1 MTDSTFDKGEPTHH
15 ASGADHS
22 DHSSA
27 RRAKWDA
34 IVSLTLGVFGLVT
47 AEFLPASLLTPIS
60 ADLGI
65 SAGAAG
71 QTVTVT
77 AVVAA
82 IAGPAVV
89 IGTRSFN
96 RRWTLFGL
104 TALLIISSALAAFA
118 NGLTLLLISRVLLG
132 IGLGGFWA
140 MAGALAMRLVPM
152 SHLPRA
158 MAMIFTG
165 VSVATVTAAPL
176 GAYIGSTLGWRAAFV
191 IAGVVGVVALLVQAF
206 TIPSLPPSGHAGLGT
221 MLAVLKR
228 PKIRVALLV
237 TLLIVAGHFAGFT
250 YIRPYL
256 EEIPR
261 LGVEMVSLVLLAYGI
276 GGFFGNIVGGMI
288 TERSATLGV
297 VFASSLIAVSA
308 AILVV
313 ADPSVAVSATAVT
326 LWGFAF
332 GALPVSI
339 QSYITRAAPDEAE
352 SAGAML
358 LTTFQVAISSGAVL
372 GGLLIDL
379 QGPLGVMT
387 FLGIAAA
394 LGASLMSARGGKQMQ
409 LSEG

>member
-1 MTDSTFDKGEPTHH
+1 MTDSTFEEDGRLRDT
-15 ASGADHS
+15 SVS
-22 DHSSA
+22 DSKA
-27 RRAKWDA
+27 RWDA
-34 IVSLTLGVFGLVT
+34 VVSLTLGVFGLVT

-65 SAGAAG
+65 SSGIAG

-82 IAGPAVV
+82 FAGPGVV
-89 IGTRSFN
+89 IGTRSLD

-104 TALLIISSALAAFA
+104 TALLILSCALAAVA
-118 NGLTLLLISRVLLG
+118 NGLPLLLVSRVLLG

-140 MAGALAMRLVPM
+140 MSGALAMRLVPLD
-152 SHLPRA
+152 HLPRA

-165 VSVATVTAAPL
+165 VSVATVAAAPL
-176 GAYIGSTLGWRAAFV
+176 GAYIGSTLGWRAAFML
-191 IAGVVGVVALLVQAF
+191 AGAVGVLALLAQAI
-206 TIPSLPPSGHAGLGT
+206 TMPSLPPAGHAGLGT
-221 MLAVLKR
+221 LANVLKR
-228 PKIRVALLV
+228 PKIRIGLLA

-261 LGVEMVSLVLLAYGI
+261 LDVEMISLVLLAFGI
-276 GGFFGNIVGGMI
+276 SGFFGNIVGGMI

-297 VFASSLIAVSA
+297 IFGAGLLALTAVILISTGVSFAASAV
-308 AILVV
+308 
-313 ADPSVAVSATAVT
+313 AVT

-339 QSYITRAAPDEAE
+339 QSYITRAASDEAE
-352 SAGAML
+352 SAGALL
-358 LTTFQVAISSGAVL
+358 LTTFQIAISSGAVL
-372 GGLLIDL
+372 GGLLVDAE
-379 QGPLGVMT
+379 GPLGVMT
-387 FLGIAAA
+387 FLGIASI
-394 LGASLMSARGGKQMQ
+394 LGASVMVLRGGRQLQ

>member
-1 MTDSTFDKGEPTHH
+1 MTDSTFEEDARLRDT
-15 ASGADHS
+15 SGS
-22 DHSSA
+22 DTKA
-27 RRAKWDA
+27 RWDA
-34 IVSLTLGVFGLVT
+34 VISLTLGVFGLVT

-65 SAGAAG
+65 SSGTAG

-82 IAGPAVV
+82 FAGPGVV
-89 IGTRSFN
+89 IGTRN
-96 RRWTLFGL
+96 LDRRWTLFGL
-104 TALLIISSALAAFA
+104 SALLIISCALAALA
-118 NGLTLLLISRVLLG
+118 NGLPLLLVSRVLLG

-140 MAGALAMRLVPM
+140 MSGALAMRLVPLD
-152 SHLPRA
+152 HLPRA

-165 VSVATVTAAPL
+165 VSVATVAAAPL

-191 IAGVVGVVALLVQAF
+191 LAGGVGVLALVAQAV
-206 TIPSLPPSGHAGLGT
+206 TMPSLPPAGHAGLGT
-221 MLAVLKR
+221 LAAVLKR
-228 PKIRVALLV
+228 PKIRIGLLA

-256 EEIPR
+256 EEVPR
-261 LGVEMVSLVLLAYGI
+261 LDVEMISLVLLAFGI

-297 VFASSLIAVSA
+297 VFASGLIALTAVILVSA
-308 AILVV
+308 GVSFTA
-313 ADPSVAVSATAVT
+313 SAVAVT

-339 QSYITRAAPDEAE
+339 QSYITRAASDEAE
-352 SAGAML
+352 SAGALL
-358 LTTFQVAISSGAVL
+358 LTTFQIAISSGAVL
-372 GGLLIDL
+372 GGLLIDA

-387 FLGIAAA
+387 FLGVASI
-394 LGASLMSARGGKQMQ
+394 LGASVMVARGGRQLQ

>member
-1 MTDSTFDKGEPTHH
+1 MTMTDSTFEEDDVVRDT
-15 ASGADHS
+15 
-22 DHSSA
+22 SSPNTSAKA
-27 RRAKWDA
+27 RWNAVIA
-34 IVSLTLGVFGLVT
+34 LTLGVFGLVT

-65 SAGAAG
+65 SPGVAG

-82 IAGPAVV
+82 FAGPAVV

-104 TALLIISSALAAFA
+104 TALLILSCALAALA
-118 NGLTLLLISRVLLG
+118 NGLTVLLVSRVLLG

-152 SHLPRA
+152 NHLPRA

-165 VSVATVTAAPL
+165 VSVATVMAAPL

-191 IAGVVGVVALLVQAF
+191 LAGAVGLLALLAQAV
-206 TIPSLPPSGHAGLGT
+206 TVPSLPPVGHAGLGT
-221 MLAVLKR
+221 LAAVLKR
-228 PKIRVALLV
+228 PKIRIGLIA

-256 EEIPR
+256 EDVPR
-261 LGVEMVSLVLLAYGI
+261 LNVEMVSLVLLAYGV
-276 GGFFGNIVGGMI
+276 GGFFGNIVGGII
-288 TERSATLGV
+288 TERSSALGV
-297 VFASSLIAVSA
+297 VFASSLIAVA
-308 AILVV
+308 AVLLVTLG
-313 ADPSVAVSATAVT
+313 ASTATAAVAIT

-352 SAGAML
+352 SAGALL
-358 LTTFQVAISSGAVL
+358 LTTFQIAISSGAVL
-372 GGLLIDL
+372 GGLLIDA

-387 FLGIAAA
+387 FLGIAST
-394 LGASLMSARGGKQMQ
+394 LGASVMVMRGGRQVQ
-409 LSEG
+409 LSQG

>member
-1 MTDSTFDKGEPTHH
+1 MTETIFKNDAST
-15 ASGADHS
+15 GAG
-22 DHSSA
+22 SA
-27 RRAKWDA
+27 PDGSEKARWNA

-65 SAGAAG
+65 SSGIAG

-82 IAGPAVV
+82 VAGPAVV
-89 IGTRSFN
+89 IGTRSFD

-104 TALLIISSALAAFA
+104 TALLIVACGLAALA

-152 SHLPRA
+152 EHLPRA

-165 VSVATVTAAPL
+165 VSVATVMAAPL
-176 GAYIGSTLGWRAAFV
+176 GAYIGATLGWRAAFLL
-191 IAGVVGVVALLVQAF
+191 AGAVGVVALVAQAI
-206 TIPSLPPSGHAGLGT
+206 TIPSLPPAGHAGLGT

-228 PKIRVALLV
+228 PKIRVGLIA

-256 EEIPR
+256 EEVPR
-261 LGVEMVSLVLLAYGI
+261 FDVEMISLVLLAYGV

-288 TERSATLGV
+288 TGRSSGLGV

-308 AILVV
+308 VILVTGGTAGAV
-313 ADPSVAVSATAVT
+313 AAAGAT

-339 QSYITRAAPDEAE
+339 QSYITKAAPDEAE

-372 GGLLIDL
+372 GGVLIDL
-379 QGPLGVMT
+379 QGPLGVIS
-387 FLGIAAA
+387 FLGAASL
-394 LGASLMSARGGKQMQ
+394 LGALVMAARGERRV
-409 LSEG
+409 LSQG

>member
-1 MTDSTFDKGEPTHH
+1 MIMTNSTFDDDDGL
-15 ASGADHS
+15 SGGPSYPDSPAK
-22 DHSSA
+22 A
-27 RRAKWDA
+27 RWDA

-65 SAGAAG
+65 SSGTAG

-82 IAGPAVV
+82 FAGPGIV
-89 IGTRSFN
+89 IGTRSLN
-96 RRWTLFGL
+96 RRWTLLGL
-104 TALLIISSALAAFA
+104 TLLLIVASALAALA
-118 NGLTLLLISRVLLG
+118 NGLTLLLVSRVLLG

-152 SHLPRA
+152 AHLPRA
-158 MAMIFTG
+158 MAIIFTG

-176 GAYIGSTLGWRAAFV
+176 GAYVGATLGWRAAFV
-191 IAGVVGVVALLVQAF
+191 ISGAVGIVALLAQLF
-206 TIPSLPPSGHAGLGT
+206 TVPSLPPAGHAGFGT
-221 MLAVLKR
+221 MIAVLQR
-228 PKIRVALLV
+228 PKIRIGLFA

-256 EEIPR
+256 EGIPR
-261 LGVEMVSLVLLAYGI
+261 LDVEMISLVLLAYGI
-276 GGFFGNIVGGMI
+276 GGFVGNIVGGMI

-297 VFASSLIAVSA
+297 VFAAGLIAVAAVLLGLFGASA
-308 AILVV
+308 V
-313 ADPSVAVSATAVT
+313 ASAVAVT

-332 GALPVSI
+332 GSLPVSI

-358 LTTFQVAISSGAVL
+358 LTTFQVAISGGAVL

-379 QGPLGVMT
+379 QGPMVVIS

-394 LGASLMSARGGKQMQ
+394 LGASVMAARGGRQMQ

>member
-1 MTDSTFDKGEPTHH
+1 MTDSTFEEDDVVRDT
-15 ASGADHS
+15 
-22 DHSSA
+22 SSPNTSAKA
-27 RRAKWDA
+27 RWDA
-34 IVSLTLGVFGLVT
+34 VIALTLGVFGLVT

-60 ADLGI
+60 ADLGL
-65 SAGAAG
+65 SPGVAG

-82 IAGPAVV
+82 FAGPAVV

-104 TALLIISSALAAFA
+104 TALLILSCALAALA
-118 NGLTLLLISRVLLG
+118 NGLTVLLVSRVLLG

-152 SHLPRA
+152 NHLPRA

-165 VSVATVTAAPL
+165 VSVATVMAAPL
-176 GAYIGSTLGWRAAFV
+176 GAYIGSTLGWRAAFAL
-191 IAGVVGVVALLVQAF
+191 AGAVGVLALLAQAV
-206 TIPSLPPSGHAGLGT
+206 TVPSLPPAGHAGLGT
-221 MLAVLKR
+221 LAAVLKR
-228 PKIRVALLV
+228 PKIRIGLIA

-256 EEIPR
+256 EDVPR
-261 LGVEMVSLVLLAYGI
+261 LNVEMVSLVLLAYGI
-276 GGFFGNIVGGMI
+276 GGFFGNIAGGMI
-288 TERSATLGV
+288 TERSSTLGV

-308 AILVV
+308 VLLVTLGASTAAAAVAI
-313 ADPSVAVSATAVT
+313 T

-352 SAGAML
+352 SAGALL
-358 LTTFQVAISSGAVL
+358 LTTFQIAISSGAVL
-372 GGLLIDL
+372 GGLLIDA

-387 FLGIAAA
+387 FLGIASI
-394 LGASLMSARGGKQMQ
+394 LGASVMVMRGGRQVQ
-409 LSEG
+409 LSQG

>member
-1 MTDSTFDKGEPTHH
+1 MTDSTFEEDDVVRDT
-15 ASGADHS
+15 
-22 DHSSA
+22 SSPNTSAKA
-27 RRAKWDA
+27 RWNAVIA
-34 IVSLTLGVFGLVT
+34 LTLGVFGLVT

-65 SAGAAG
+65 SPGVAG

-82 IAGPAVV
+82 FAGPAVV

-104 TALLIISSALAAFA
+104 TALLILSCALAALA
-118 NGLTLLLISRVLLG
+118 NGLTVLLVSRVLLG

-152 SHLPRA
+152 NHLPRA

-165 VSVATVTAAPL
+165 VSVATVMAAPL

-191 IAGVVGVVALLVQAF
+191 LAGAVGLLALLAQAV
-206 TIPSLPPSGHAGLGT
+206 TVPSLPPVGHAGLGT
-221 MLAVLKR
+221 LAAVLKR
-228 PKIRVALLV
+228 PKIRIGLIA

-256 EEIPR
+256 EDVPR
-261 LGVEMVSLVLLAYGI
+261 LNVEMVSLVLLAYGV
-276 GGFFGNIVGGMI
+276 GGFFGNIVGGII
-288 TERSATLGV
+288 TERSSALGV
-297 VFASSLIAVSA
+297 VFASSLIAVA
-308 AILVV
+308 AVLLVTLG
-313 ADPSVAVSATAVT
+313 ASTATAAVAIT

-352 SAGAML
+352 SAGALL
-358 LTTFQVAISSGAVL
+358 LTTFQIAISSGAVL
-372 GGLLIDL
+372 GGLLIDA

-387 FLGIAAA
+387 FLGIAST
-394 LGASLMSARGGKQMQ
+394 LGASVMVMRGGRQVQ
-409 LSEG
+409 LSQG

>member
-1 MTDSTFDKGEPTHH
+1 MTDSTFEEDGRLRDT
-15 ASGADHS
+15 SVS
-22 DHSSA
+22 DSKA
-27 RRAKWDA
+27 RWDA
-34 IVSLTLGVFGLVT
+34 VVSLTLGVFGLVT

-65 SAGAAG
+65 SSGIAG

-82 IAGPAVV
+82 FAGPGVV
-89 IGTRSFN
+89 IGTRSLD

-104 TALLIISSALAAFA
+104 TALLILSCALAAVA
-118 NGLTLLLISRVLLG
+118 NGLPLLLVSRVLLG

-140 MAGALAMRLVPM
+140 MSGALAMRLVPLD
-152 SHLPRA
+152 HLPRA

-165 VSVATVTAAPL
+165 VSVATVAAAPL
-176 GAYIGSTLGWRAAFV
+176 GAYIGSTLGWRAAFML
-191 IAGVVGVVALLVQAF
+191 AGAVGVLALLAQAI
-206 TIPSLPPSGHAGLGT
+206 TMPSLPPAGHAGLGT
-221 MLAVLKR
+221 LVSVLKR
-228 PKIRVALLV
+228 PKIRIGLLA

-261 LGVEMVSLVLLAYGI
+261 LDVEMISLVLLAFGI
-276 GGFFGNIVGGMI
+276 SGFFGNIVGGMI

-297 VFASSLIAVSA
+297 IFGAGLLALTAVILISTGVSFAASAV
-308 AILVV
+308 
-313 ADPSVAVSATAVT
+313 AVT

-339 QSYITRAAPDEAE
+339 QSYITRAASDEAE
-352 SAGAML
+352 SAGALL
-358 LTTFQVAISSGAVL
+358 LTTFQIAISSGAVL
-372 GGLLIDL
+372 GGLLVDAE
-379 QGPLGVMT
+379 GPLGVMT
-387 FLGIAAA
+387 FLGIASI
-394 LGASLMSARGGKQMQ
+394 LGASVMVLRGGRQLQ

>member
-1 MTDSTFDKGEPTHH
+1 MTMTDSTFEEDDVVRDT
-15 ASGADHS
+15 
-22 DHSSA
+22 SSPNTSAKA
-27 RRAKWDA
+27 RWDA
-34 IVSLTLGVFGLVT
+34 VIALTLGVFGLVT

-65 SAGAAG
+65 SPGVAG

-82 IAGPAVV
+82 FAGPAVV

-104 TALLIISSALAAFA
+104 TALLILSCALAALA
-118 NGLTLLLISRVLLG
+118 NGLTVLLVSRVLLG

-152 SHLPRA
+152 NHLPRA

-165 VSVATVTAAPL
+165 VSVATVMAAPL
-176 GAYIGSTLGWRAAFV
+176 GAYIGSTLGWRAAFAL
-191 IAGVVGVVALLVQAF
+191 AGAVGVLALLAQAV
-206 TIPSLPPSGHAGLGT
+206 TVPSLPPAGHAGLGT
-221 MLAVLKR
+221 LAAVLKR
-228 PKIRVALLV
+228 PKIRIGLIA

-256 EEIPR
+256 EDVPR
-261 LGVEMVSLVLLAYGI
+261 LNVEMVSLVLLAYGI
-276 GGFFGNIVGGMI
+276 GGFFGNIAGGMI
-288 TERSATLGV
+288 TERSSTLGV

-308 AILVV
+308 VLLVTLGASTAAAAVAI
-313 ADPSVAVSATAVT
+313 T

-352 SAGAML
+352 SAGALL
-358 LTTFQVAISSGAVL
+358 LTTFQIAISSGAVL
-372 GGLLIDL
+372 GGLLIDA

-387 FLGIAAA
+387 FLGIASI
-394 LGASLMSARGGKQMQ
+394 LGASVMVMRGGRQVQ
-409 LSEG
+409 LSQG